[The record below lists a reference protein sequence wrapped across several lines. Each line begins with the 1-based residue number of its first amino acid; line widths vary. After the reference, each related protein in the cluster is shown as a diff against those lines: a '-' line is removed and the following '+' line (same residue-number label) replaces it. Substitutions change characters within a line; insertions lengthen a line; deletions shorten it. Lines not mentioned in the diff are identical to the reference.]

1 MGFTC
6 SQCTGRLA
14 RASHRDVFGPAFRR
28 GDVPLPQAGG
38 TDIGERSRT
47 LSGSDQENLME
58 VTGRSA
64 ESLEIL
70 ARALHVKNAELQ
82 PTLEAIASTAVT
94 MLSPA
99 RYAGLTILSRGEL
112 IPRATTGEPPL
123 LLDRLQQRLGDGPCV
138 HAATHQSVIRIED
151 TEADERWPAFCP
163 EAARL
168 NVRSMLCVPLWV
180 DERGLGALSLYA
192 DQAAAFSE
200 LHERVT
206 VLLATFAAL
215 ALAEAQRADQMH
227 DALGNRDTIGQAKGI
242 LMERHALSADA
253 AFGVLS
259 RVSQAENVKLADIAG
274 RLVETGG
281 LPGVPGSEAAGAVP

>member
-1 MGFTC
+1 
-6 SQCTGRLA
+6 
-14 RASHRDVFGPAFRR
+14 V
-28 GDVPLPQAGG
+28 
-38 TDIGERSRT
+38 
-47 LSGSDQENLME
+47 SGSDQESLME

-99 RYAGLTILSRGEL
+99 RYAGLTFLVRGEL
-112 IPRATTGEPPL
+112 VPRATTGEPPL
-123 LLDRLQQRLGDGPCV
+123 LLDRLQQKLGDGPCV
-138 HAATHQSVIRIED
+138 HAAKHQSVYRIED
-151 TEADERWPAFCP
+151 TRRDERWPQFCA

-168 NVRSMLCVPLWV
+168 KVRSMLCVPLWV
-180 DERGLGALSLYA
+180 DERSLGALSLYA
-192 DQAAAFSE
+192 DKAAAFSD

-215 ALAEAQRADQMH
+215 ALAEAQRADQLH
-227 DALGNRDTIGQAKGI
+227 DALGNRDVIGQAKGI
-242 LMERHALSADA
+242 LMERHGVSADA

-259 RVSQAENVKLADIAG
+259 RISQAENLKLAEIA
-274 RLVETGG
+274 RRFVQTGQ
-281 LPGVPGSEAAGAVP
+281 LPGMSGSTAAGAMS

>member
-1 MGFTC
+1 
-6 SQCTGRLA
+6 
-14 RASHRDVFGPAFRR
+14 
-28 GDVPLPQAGG
+28 
-38 TDIGERSRT
+38 
-47 LSGSDQENLME
+47 ME

-70 ARALHVKNAELQ
+70 ARALHVKNAELE

-123 LLDRLQQRLGDGPCV
+123 LLDRLQQRLGDGPCIS
-138 HAATHQSVIRIED
+138 AAKHQSVFRIED
-151 TEADERWPAFCP
+151 TLQDLRWPDFNA

-168 NVRSMLCVPLWV
+168 KVRSMLCVPLWI

-192 DQAAAFSE
+192 DQAAAFSD

-206 VLLATFAAL
+206 ILLATFAAL
-215 ALAEAQRADQMH
+215 ALAEAQRTNQMH
-227 DALGNRDTIGQAKGI
+227 EALGNRDVIGQAKGI
-242 LMERHALSADA
+242 LMERHGIAADA

-259 RVSQAENVKLADIAG
+259 RVSQAENMKLAEIA
-274 RLVETGG
+274 RRFVETGE
-281 LPGVPGSEAAGAVP
+281 LPSVSGPEAAGAMR

>member
-1 MGFTC
+1 
-6 SQCTGRLA
+6 
-14 RASHRDVFGPAFRR
+14 V
-28 GDVPLPQAGG
+28 
-38 TDIGERSRT
+38 
-47 LSGSDQENLME
+47 SGSDQQNLME

-70 ARALHVKNAELQ
+70 ARALHVRNAELE

-99 RYAGLTILSRGEL
+99 RYAALTILSRGEL
-112 IPRATTGEPPL
+112 IPRASTGEPPL
-123 LLDRLQQRLGDGPCV
+123 LLDRLQQKLGDGPCI
-138 HAATHQSVIRIED
+138 HAAKHQLVFRIDDTGED
-151 TEADERWPAFCP
+151 GRWPEFCA

-168 NVRSMLCVPLWV
+168 EVRSMLCVPLWI

-192 DQAAAFSE
+192 DQVAAFSDP
-200 LHERVT
+200 HERVA

-227 DALGNRDTIGQAKGI
+227 DALGNRDIIGQAKGL
-242 LMERHALSADA
+242 LMERHRITADA

-259 RVSQAENVKLADIAG
+259 RVSQAENMKLAEVA
-274 RLVETGG
+274 RRFVETGE
-281 LPGVPGSEAAGAVP
+281 LPDGPGREDGRNGASDHQQ

>member
-1 MGFTC
+1 
-6 SQCTGRLA
+6 
-14 RASHRDVFGPAFRR
+14 
-28 GDVPLPQAGG
+28 
-38 TDIGERSRT
+38 

-70 ARALHVKNAELQ
+70 ARALHVKNAELE

-123 LLDRLQQRLGDGPCV
+123 LLDRLQQRLGDGPCIS
-138 HAATHQSVIRIED
+138 AAKHQSVSRIED
-151 TEADERWPAFCP
+151 TLQDLRWPEFNA

-168 NVRSMLCVPLWV
+168 KVRSMLCVPLWI

-192 DQAAAFSE
+192 DQAAAFSD

-206 VLLATFAAL
+206 ILLATFAAL
-215 ALAEAQRADQMH
+215 ALAEAQRTNQMH
-227 DALGNRDTIGQAKGI
+227 EALGNRDVIGQAKGI
-242 LMERHALSADA
+242 LMERHGIAADA

-259 RVSQAENVKLADIAG
+259 RVSQAENMKLAEIA
-274 RLVETGG
+274 RRFVETGE
-281 LPGVPGSEAAGAVP
+281 LPSVSGPEAAGAMR

>member
-1 MGFTC
+1 
-6 SQCTGRLA
+6 
-14 RASHRDVFGPAFRR
+14 
-28 GDVPLPQAGG
+28 
-38 TDIGERSRT
+38 
-47 LSGSDQENLME
+47 LSGSDQQNLME

-70 ARALHVKNAELQ
+70 ARALHVKNAELE

-99 RYAGLTILSRGEL
+99 RYAALTVLSRGEL
-112 IPRATTGEPPL
+112 IPRASTGEPPL
-123 LLDRLQQRLGDGPCV
+123 LLDRLQQKLGDGPCI
-138 HAATHQSVIRIED
+138 HAAKYQSVLRIED
-151 TEADERWPAFCP
+151 TGEDDRWPEFSA

-168 NVRSMLCVPLWV
+168 EVRSMLCVPLWI

-192 DQAAAFSE
+192 DQPAAFSDP
-200 LHERVT
+200 HERVA

-227 DALGNRDTIGQAKGI
+227 DALGNRDVIGQAKGI
-242 LMERHALSADA
+242 LMERHRITADA

-259 RVSQAENVKLADIAG
+259 RVSQAENMKLAEIA
-274 RLVETGG
+274 RRFVETGE
-281 LPGVPGSEAAGAVP
+281 LPDVPGREPASAMP

>member
-1 MGFTC
+1 M
-6 SQCTGRLA
+6 SD
-14 RASHRDVFGPAFRR
+14 SGP
-28 GDVPLPQAGG
+28 
-38 TDIGERSRT
+38 EH
-47 LSGSDQENLME
+47 LME
-58 VTGRSA
+58 VTGASARS
-64 ESLEIL
+64 LDIL

-99 RYAGLTILSRGEL
+99 RYAGLTVLLRGEL

-123 LLDRLQQRLGDGPCV
+123 LLDRLQQRLGDGPCIS
-138 HAATHQSVIRIED
+138 AAKHQSVFRIED
-151 TEADERWPAFCP
+151 TLQDIRWPEFNA

-168 NVRSMLCVPLWV
+168 KVRSMLCVPRWI

-192 DQAAAFSE
+192 DQAAAFND

-206 VLLATFAAL
+206 ILLATFAAL

-227 DALGNRDTIGQAKGI
+227 DALGNRDVIGQAKGI
-242 LMERHALSADA
+242 LMERHGIAADA

-259 RVSQAENVKLADIAG
+259 RVSQAENLKLAEIAC
-274 RLVETGG
+274 RFVETGK
-281 LPGVPGSEAAGAVP
+281 LPGGAAPEHAGRCP